1 MNELRIKKPWGE
13 IVIPSKVVKRIRRHM
28 GQEGV
33 NLFQLL
39 CELADEKGQ
48 VRFDGN
54 PDQVGQTI
62 AALYEARFGDAA
74 DA

>member
-13 IVIPSKVVKRIRRHM
+13 VVISGKVVKRIGRRM

-48 VRFDGN
+48 IRLDGT
-54 PDQVGQTI
+54 PDQVAQTI
-62 AALYEARFGDAA
+62 AELYEVRFGDEA